1 MPTLIGSCSIW
12 YSSRHER
19 WLTPHELLVTQ
30 GFPVHLRWSHGR
42 ACCSFAQRLHDMVPT
57 RGRPSRASV
66 CKMAGNSMHT
76 NVAGIILLYALTQV
90 GIDKA
95 LVRLLVRAAAARK
108 RSLVMSSSH
117 SNEPVYKKARAD

>member
-30 GFPVHLRWSHGR
+30 GFPVHARWSHGR
-42 ACCSFAQRLHDMVPT
+42 ACCSFAKRLHDMVPT
-57 RGRPSRASV
+57 HQRPSRASV

-76 NVAGIILLYALTQV
+76 NVAGIVLLYALTQV

-95 LVRLLVRAAAARK
+95 LVKLLVRTAAARK
-108 RSLVMSSSH
+108 RTSLMTSSQAT
-117 SNEPVYKKARAD
+117 EPVSKKTRFT